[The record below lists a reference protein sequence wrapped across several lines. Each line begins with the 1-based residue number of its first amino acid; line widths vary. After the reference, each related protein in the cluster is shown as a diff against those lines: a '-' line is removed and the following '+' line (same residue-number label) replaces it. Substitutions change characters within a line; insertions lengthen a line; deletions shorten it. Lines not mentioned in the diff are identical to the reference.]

1 MYDVAHFREERVEV
15 LHALIR
21 AHPLATLVVNSADGL
36 NANHIPLLIDPEPA
50 PYGILRG
57 HVARG
62 NPLWKAFDKA
72 SDALAVFQG
81 PQGYVTPSWYPSKL
95 EHGKVVPTWNYAV
108 VHAHGPLVVYDD
120 VAWLRDLVT
129 RLTASQEADRP
140 TPWAVNDAPADYLDG
155 MLRGI
160 VGIEIPIQRLQ
171 GKWKMSQN
179 RLPRDVEGVKQGL
192 TGQADDESL
201 GLLKHMPS

>member
-1 MYDVAHFREERVEV
+1 MYDVAHFREERVGV

-21 AHPLATLVVNSADGL
+21 AHILATLVVNSIDGL

-50 PYGILRG
+50 PYGTLLG
-57 HVARG
+57 HVARA

-81 PQGYVTPSWYPSKL
+81 PQGYITPSWYPSKL

-108 VHAHGPLVVYDD
+108 VHAHGPLVVHDD
-120 VAWLRDLVT
+120 AAWLRDLVS
-129 RLTASQEADRP
+129 RLTASQESARP
-140 TPWAVNDAPADYLDG
+140 QPWAVNDAPADYLDG

-160 VGIEIPIQRLQ
+160 VGKIGRAH
-171 GKWKMSQN
+171 
-179 RLPRDVEGVKQGL
+179 V
-192 TGQADDESL
+192 
-201 GLLKHMPS
+201 